1 MKGVTDCSVEDEDMK
16 KDKFVSEDGD
26 SDCCNMAIKD
36 RQEKVKQGE
45 INIILRGWKDKEED
59 EEEVGDR

>member
-1 MKGVTDCSVEDEDMK
+1 
-16 KDKFVSEDGD
+16 
-26 SDCCNMAIKD
+26 MAIKD

>member
-45 INIILRGWKDKEED
+45 INIILRG
-59 EEEVGDR
+59 